1 MLKVHVIFEGDILI
15 IGIHLYAVFINFVCI
30 FIHKSLYMIEAF
42 HYHKRIGLAKLKILL
57 SKLLIKVICVDY
69 GVNIDEI
76 RKIRDRF

>member
-1 MLKVHVIFEGDILI
+1 
-15 IGIHLYAVFINFVCI
+15 
-30 FIHKSLYMIEAF
+30 MIEAF
-42 HYHKRIGLAKLKILL
+42 HYHKRMGLAKLKILL

>member
-1 MLKVHVIFEGDILI
+1 
-15 IGIHLYAVFINFVCI
+15 
-30 FIHKSLYMIEAF
+30 MIEAF
-42 HYHKRIGLAKLKILL
+42 HYHKRIVLAKLKILL